1 MQVCRESLHK
11 KYSPEGEGVCV
22 VIETLE
28 QEKLRRL
35 VLERKCWVR

>member
-1 MQVCRESLHK
+1 MQVCRESLHQ

-28 QEKLRRL
+28 RQELRRL
-35 VLERKCWVR
+35 F